1 MQDIKRIGL
10 AIAFSPTA
18 PAMLKETW
26 ALVKNFKA
34 ELVLIHV
41 GKNKEEN
48 REKLFELLNQ
58 HVAHE
63 IVPTVIVEDGD
74 PVNKIL
80 QACKQEQIDLLV
92 VGALKKEK
100 LLKYYIGTIAR
111 KIMRKADCSLLV
123 ITNPTLEVPTS
134 FKNIVVNAEDSPY
147 VEDALKI
154 ACLLASVSKSPWIH
168 VVREIKLYGLAMASF
183 DQQSEE
189 EYSEVRQNL
198 LRQEAHHVERML
210 GNVSHSHCKINI
222 KMLSGKSG
230 FELVKFANS
239 KNADLLVV
247 GAPKQ
252 KFKLFDRVFTHDLEY
267 VFADLPC
274 NLLIV
279 HPGKEAGNG

>member
-1 MQDIKRIGL
+1 MPSINRIAL

-18 PAMLKETW
+18 PAMLSE
-26 ALVKNFKA
+26 AFLLAHHFNAQLF
-34 ELVLIHV
+34 LIHI
-41 GKNKEEN
+41 GKGKGNESEKIDNLIRQITSYQVQPQVIFEE
-48 REKLFELLNQ
+48 
-58 HVAHE
+58 
-63 IVPTVIVEDGD
+63 GD

-80 QACKQEQIDLLV
+80 QVCRDKKIDLLI

-111 KIMRKADCSLLV
+111 KIMRKTDCSLLV
-123 ITNPTLEVPTS
+123 LTNPSETS
-134 FKNIVVNAEDSPY
+134 HPFKNIVVNAEDSPFI
-147 VEDALKI
+147 EDALKMACKI
-154 ACLLASVSKSPWIH
+154 APPEVAPWIH

-198 LRQEAHHVERML
+198 LRQEAEYVEKML
-210 GNVSHSHCKINI
+210 GNISHAHCKINI

-279 HPGKEAGNG
+279 HPGKEETHE

>member
-1 MQDIKRIGL
+1 MLKINRVGL

-18 PAMLKETW
+18 SSMLREAARFATSF
-26 ALVKNFKA
+26 NA
-34 ELVLIHV
+34 ELFLIHV
-41 GKNKEEN
+41 GKGKEGN
-48 REKLFELLNQ
+48 GEKLGKLINECGIENNQVKILFE
-58 HVAHE
+58 E
-63 IVPTVIVEDGD
+63 GD
-74 PVNKIL
+74 PVEKIL
-80 QACKQEQIDLLV
+80 LACKQENIDLLV

-111 KIMRKADCSLLV
+111 KIMRKAECSLLV
-123 ITNPTLEVPTS
+123 ITTPSATPVPLR
-134 FKNIVVNAEDSPY
+134 NIVVNAEDSPY
-147 VEDALKI
+147 VEHALKM
-154 ACLLASVSKSPWIH
+154 ACHFAPADSGPWIH

-189 EYSEVRQNL
+189 EYSEVRHNL
-198 LRQEAHHVERML
+198 LRQEAEQVEKML
-210 GNVSHSHCKINI
+210 GSIDHQHCKINI

-239 KNADLLVV
+239 RHAELLVV
-247 GAPKQ
+247 GAPKR

-279 HPGKEAGNG
+279 HPRKESNE

>member
-1 MQDIKRIGL
+1 MREIKKIGL

-18 PAMLKETW
+18 LGMVMQTAQ
-26 ALVKNFKA
+26 LVINFNA
-34 ELVLIHV
+34 QLILIHV
-41 GKNKEEN
+41 GKSKEEN
-48 REKLFELLNQ
+48 KDKINNLLKDTSLKNRSIK
-58 HVAHE
+58 VLLE
-63 IVPTVIVEDGD
+63 EGD
-74 PVNKIL
+74 PVEKIL
-80 QACKQEQIDLLV
+80 QACKEEEIDLLI

-111 KIMRKADCSLLV
+111 KIMRKAECSLLV
-123 ITNPTLEVPTS
+123 ITNPSATQAPV
-134 FKNIVVNAEDSPY
+134 KNIVVNAEDSPY
-147 VEDALKI
+147 VEEALKM
-154 ACLLASVSKSPWIH
+154 ACQLASSGANPWIH

-189 EYSEVRQNL
+189 EYNEVRQNL
-198 LRQEAHHVERML
+198 LRQEADEVEKML
-210 GNVSHSHCKINI
+210 SNISHAHCRINI

-230 FELVKFANS
+230 FELVKFSNS
-239 KNADLLVV
+239 KNAELLVV

-279 HPGKEAGNG
+279 HPGKEGSNG

>member
-1 MQDIKRIGL
+1 MLKINRVGL

-18 PAMLKETW
+18 SSMLREAARFATSF
-26 ALVKNFKA
+26 NA
-34 ELVLIHV
+34 ELFLIHV
-41 GKNKEEN
+41 GKGKEGN
-48 REKLFELLNQ
+48 GEKLSKLINECGIENNQVKILFE
-58 HVAHE
+58 E
-63 IVPTVIVEDGD
+63 GD
-74 PVNKIL
+74 PVEKIL
-80 QACKQEQIDLLV
+80 LACKQENIDLLV

-111 KIMRKADCSLLV
+111 KIMRKAECSLLV
-123 ITNPTLEVPTS
+123 ITTPSATPVPLR
-134 FKNIVVNAEDSPY
+134 NIVVNAEDSPY
-147 VEDALKI
+147 VEHALKM
-154 ACLLASVSKSPWIH
+154 ACHFAPADSGPWIH

-189 EYSEVRQNL
+189 EYSEVRHNL
-198 LRQEAHHVERML
+198 LRQEAEQVEKML
-210 GNVSHSHCKINI
+210 GSIDHQHCKINI

-239 KNADLLVV
+239 RHAELLVV
-247 GAPKQ
+247 GAPKR

-279 HPGKEAGNG
+279 HPRKESHE

>member
-1 MQDIKRIGL
+1 MLKINRVGL

-18 PAMLKETW
+18 SSMLRE
-26 ALVKNFKA
+26 ASQLVKSFNA
-34 ELVLIHV
+34 ELILIHV
-41 GKNKEEN
+41 GKSKEEN
-48 REKLFELLNQ
+48 KEKLSKLIKECGLENNQ
-58 HVAHE
+58 IKILFDE
-63 IVPTVIVEDGD
+63 GD
-74 PVNKIL
+74 PVEKIL
-80 QACKQEQIDLLV
+80 LACKQENIDLLI

-111 KIMRKADCSLLV
+111 KIMRKAECSLLV
-123 ITNPTLEVPTS
+123 ITTPSATPVSL
-134 FKNIVVNAEDSPY
+134 KNIVVNAEDSPY
-147 VEDALKI
+147 VEHALKM
-154 ACLLASVSKSPWIH
+154 ACHFAPADSGPWIH

-198 LRQEAHHVERML
+198 VRQEAEDVERML
-210 GNVSHSHCKINI
+210 GNIPHAHCKINI

-239 KNADLLVV
+239 KNANLLVV

-279 HPGKEAGNG
+279 HPGKEETHE